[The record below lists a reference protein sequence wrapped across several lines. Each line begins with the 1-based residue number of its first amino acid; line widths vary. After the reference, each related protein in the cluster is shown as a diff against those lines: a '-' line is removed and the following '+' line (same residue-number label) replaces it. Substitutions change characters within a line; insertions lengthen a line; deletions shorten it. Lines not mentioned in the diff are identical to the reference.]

1 MPNEKIQFSLK
12 ERFAAP
18 LPEFYRRHIVFW
30 QDPDREFE
38 KDVDEL
44 ELPGV
49 RVIRLT
55 GTNNFAV
62 KKLLL
67 HDDLQSDFL
76 IYCPLAYADEQED
89 WLQDI
94 EYYSEIFQADFI
106 SLQMEELNIAPSTA
120 MRRAVKLYARFLESK
135 ERRLKLRRIGHEYQ
149 SPGQLHIDVMT
160 VLAGLEGGT
169 PQDII
174 IAVLSAGL
182 EKETNPILQNI
193 RRFGSI
199 GAFWELVR
207 RLTGYI
213 EEEEKPLTAFAAH
226 ILLTALSQTMNA
238 SVFRGL
244 ERFIS
249 ETNKAYCYGIVH
261 EWRSQE
267 NNDSLYEICRTIEQE
282 LRLPARFDKLEPEA
296 LLAGDVFPCI
306 NESILKQL
314 YSEIA
319 EHVVRTELIMKVCA
333 NRRTAGWYARFS
345 DYFDCLFFTGKMQLF
360 YQEHSSGFH
369 IVEPQKIWELYTS
382 ELYRMDSY
390 YRRFHLAF
398 GNSLKKPNDILEDH
412 LKRSLD
418 FVEALYQNWFLREL
432 TACWTNAAADDL
444 AVLGY
449 VSEIE
454 KQRNFYKKYVA
465 PAAGKNTRAFVII
478 SDALRYEVAAELT
491 ERILHGTKGTAEL
504 ESMQAIFPT
513 VTKFDMAALL
523 PGRILSVDEGMNVLV
538 DGYPTRSTAERNAIL
553 TAADP
558 RSVAVQSKD
567 LFAMKKEE
575 RRELTVGKDVI
586 YIYHNWIDAGSKGVL
601 RGGAGAGTS
610 LCAYRVGYR
619 SRASFANLPGA

>member
-18 LPEFYRRHIVFW
+18 LPEFFHRRIVFW

-67 HDDLQSDFL
+67 HDDLHSDFL

-160 VLAGLEGGT
+160 VLAGVEGGT

-213 EEEEKPLTAFAAH
+213 EEEEKPLSGFAAH

-261 EWRSQE
+261 EWRSRE

-282 LRLPARFDKLEPEA
+282 LRLPARFEKLEPEA

-432 TACWTNAAADDL
+432 TTCWTNAAADDL

-449 VSEIE
+449 VSKIE

-465 PAAGKNTRAFVII
+465 PATGKNTRAFVII

-513 VTKFDMAALL
+513 VTKFGMAALL
-523 PGRILSVDEGMNVLV
+523 PGRTLSVDEGMNVLV
-538 DGYPTRSTAERNAIL
+538 DGCPTRSTAERNAIL

-558 RSVAVQSKD
+558 SSVAIQSKD
-567 LFAMKKEE
+567 LFAMKK
-575 RRELTVGKDVI
+575 
-586 YIYHNWIDAGSKGVL
+586 
-601 RGGAGAGTS
+601 
-610 LCAYRVGYR
+610 R
-619 SRASFANLPGA
+619 SAAS

>member
-18 LPEFYRRHIVFW
+18 LPEFYRRRIVFW

-160 VLAGLEGGT
+160 VLAGVEGGT

-182 EKETNPILQNI
+182 EKETNPVLQNI

-213 EEEEKPLTAFAAH
+213 EEEEKPLSDFAAH

-244 ERFIS
+244 ERFIT

-261 EWRSQE
+261 EWRSRE

-282 LRLPARFDKLEPEA
+282 LRLPARFEKLEPEA

-432 TACWTNAAADDL
+432 TTCWTNAAADDL

-504 ESMQAIFPT
+504 ESM
-513 VTKFDMAALL
+513 
-523 PGRILSVDEGMNVLV
+523 
-538 DGYPTRSTAERNAIL
+538 
-553 TAADP
+553 
-558 RSVAVQSKD
+558 
-567 LFAMKKEE
+567 
-575 RRELTVGKDVI
+575 
-586 YIYHNWIDAGSKGVL
+586 
-601 RGGAGAGTS
+601 
-610 LCAYRVGYR
+610 
-619 SRASFANLPGA
+619 

>member
-18 LPEFYRRHIVFW
+18 LPEFYHRRIVFW

-67 HDDLQSDFL
+67 HDDLQTDFL

-160 VLAGLEGGT
+160 VLAGVEGGT

-182 EKETNPILQNI
+182 EKETNPVLQNI

-213 EEEEKPLTAFAAH
+213 EEEEKPLSDFAAH

-244 ERFIS
+244 ERFIT

-282 LRLPARFDKLEPEA
+282 LRLPARFEKLEPEA

-504 ESMQAIFPT
+504 ESM
-513 VTKFDMAALL
+513 
-523 PGRILSVDEGMNVLV
+523 
-538 DGYPTRSTAERNAIL
+538 ER
-553 TAADP
+553 
-558 RSVAVQSKD
+558 
-567 LFAMKKEE
+567 
-575 RRELTVGKDVI
+575 
-586 YIYHNWIDAGSKGVL
+586 
-601 RGGAGAGTS
+601 
-610 LCAYRVGYR
+610 
-619 SRASFANLPGA
+619 

>member
-18 LPEFYRRHIVFW
+18 LPEFYHRRIVFW

-55 GTNNFAV
+55 GTNNFAI

-135 ERRLKLRRIGHEYQ
+135 ERRLRLRRIGHEYQ

-160 VLAGLEGGT
+160 VLAGVEGGT

-182 EKETNPILQNI
+182 EKETNPVLQNI

-199 GAFWELVR
+199 GAFWELER

-213 EEEEKPLTAFAAH
+213 EEEEKPLSGFAAH

-261 EWRSQE
+261 EWRSRE

-282 LRLPARFDKLEPEA
+282 LRLPARFDKLEPES

-513 VTKFDMAALL
+513 VTKFGMAALL

-538 DGYPTRSTAERNAIL
+538 DGRPTRSTAERNAIL

-558 RSVAVQSKD
+558 SSVAIQSKD

-586 YIYHNWIDAGSKGVL
+586 YIYHNWIDATGDKASTETKVFDACESTVYKGL
-601 RGGAGAGTS
+601 H
-610 LCAYRVGYR
+610 RVGI
-619 SRASFANLPGA
+619 